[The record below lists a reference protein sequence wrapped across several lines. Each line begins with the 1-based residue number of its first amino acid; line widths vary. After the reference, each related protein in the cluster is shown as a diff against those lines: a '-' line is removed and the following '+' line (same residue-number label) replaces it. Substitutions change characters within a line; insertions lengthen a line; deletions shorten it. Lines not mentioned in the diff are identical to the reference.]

1 MGQTSVSFQV
11 IVILIHI
18 WTAVLLIVGAVL
30 VGDAN
35 RRVNKDRET
44 DMCFLYSSKDNP
56 QPITLCVFSIC
67 SLVLA
72 AIGFVILMIM
82 DFVKIILGLMK

>member
-56 QPITLCVFSIC
+56 QPIGLCVFSIC
-67 SLVLA
+67 SSVLA